1 MDCLE
6 FWSLAARNSWRLVAE
21 SLESSKGRSL
31 VHKCRANTPI
41 LSHVVHRVTSSVV
54 RWFLLFQCWTLGLEA
69 LLEILA
75 IGDWLENVW
84 DI

>member
-6 FWSLAARNSWRLVAE
+6 FGGLAVRNLWRLLAE
-21 SLESSKGRSL
+21 SLKSSKGPLL

-69 LLEILA
+69 
-75 IGDWLENVW
+75 
-84 DI
+84 